1 MIQISRE
8 HRISCSAK
16 HIRGEDQGVIVN
28 SKATAVAH
36 KHSGGFGDT
45 IHIYMFPFHA
55 SITFYQDYQ
64 TWGIVFN
71 KVQ

>member
-55 SITFYQDYQ
+55 SITFYSRLSDMGYS
-64 TWGIVFN
+64 V
-71 KVQ
+71 